1 MGRAW
6 PHAKPSTAHRQGEGR
21 SSFQQV
27 GWVGKRLPGP
37 GWEDCSE
44 SGAYHVGSLGS
55 GLPRGPAELGRQ
67 RSRPAGE
74 NTAGGGEAATRAA
87 LGGVGSRRGGGGERK
102 WRIFYGMG
110 VSVSQSPYPGGPGP
124 SPLLPLQQAAPL
136 LASWKSGK
144 VTSES
149 APSQVPQEEEVHTP
163 GRQGAAEPEEALGKD
178 GSGGQG

>member
-74 NTAGGGEAATRAA
+74 TTAGGGEAAPRAA
-87 LGGVGSRRGGGGERK
+87 LGGVGSRRGGGGERGGQK
-102 WRIFYGMG
+102 RSSSPSPHSGT
-110 VSVSQSPYPGGPGP
+110 QSPGITVRY
-124 SPLLPLQQAAPL
+124 LLDI
-136 LASWKSGK
+136 S
-144 VTSES
+144 
-149 APSQVPQEEEVHTP
+149 
-163 GRQGAAEPEEALGKD
+163 
-178 GSGGQG
+178 